1 MEKRLEQLREE
12 YKSVPIPKELDSI
25 KACFDGVDV
34 FPRDVR
40 DFF

>member
-25 KACFDGVDV
+25 VEKAL
-34 FPRDVR
+34 RQ
-40 DFF
+40 